1 MISIDI
7 DTARKWPRPLMAWVC
22 IPLIPLAVLVP
33 SVGIEKLTALLGF
46 AGLLYGLR
54 AWERR
59 PERSADSPT

>member
-33 SVGIEKLTALLGF
+33 SVGIEKLTAILSF

-59 PERSADSPT
+59 PNAPAENT

>member
-1 MISIDI
+1 MISISI

-33 SVGIEKLTALLGF
+33 SVGIEKLTAILGF
-46 AGLLYGLR
+46 AALLYGLR

-59 PERSADSPT
+59 PNAPAENT